1 MSRSLFDPQRTAAA
15 RVQATGEG
23 GDAPLSVTQLA
34 ARIDGTLKAGMPQ
47 AVRFTGEVSG
57 FRDGD
62 HWYFTIKDATAAVNC
77 VIWRSAK
84 KNVKFTPANGQQV
97 VAKGRV
103 EFYAP
108 QGRVSVNVDSLEPV
122 GAGALDLAFKALC
135 EELRALGWFAEER
148 KRPLPFFPAKIAVV
162 TSRTAAAL
170 QDVLVTM
177 RKRCPA
183 VGVLLA
189 DCRVQGQGAA
199 EEVAAAIRE
208 VGRRAEELGVEAVL
222 VTRGGGSMEDLWT
235 FNERV
240 VAQAIIECPLP
251 VVAAIGHETDTT
263 IAELVADLRA
273 ATPTQAAMR
282 LTPDAEA
289 LAQQLHSVGGRLA
302 MLVRQGLDS
311 RRRLLESVA
320 SRPVL
325 ASPHRALEAYDLAI
339 DRVAERLVGSGK
351 DALTRRRAIVDRLAL
366 RLERCRPA
374 AQLATRA
381 SRVAAADVSL
391 GAALRHRLE
400 RLRAQVD
407 ATARQLEAVSPLR
420 VLERGYSVTTTAD
433 GRLVRRT
440 TDAPPGTTLVTR
452 VADGAIRSRVEEGAA
467 ERSTD
472 PERKSSRGK
481 GTGGAGPGGSLFS

>member
-15 RVQATGEG
+15 RAHATGEG
-23 GDAPLSVTQLA
+23 SDAPLSVTQLA

-57 FRDGD
+57 FRDND
-62 HWYFTIKDATAAVNC
+62 HWYFSIKDAAAAVNC
-77 VIWRSAK
+77 VVWRSSK
-84 KNVKFTPANGQQV
+84 KNVKFIPFNGQQV

-103 EFYAP
+103 EFYAA
-108 QGRVSVNVDSLEPV
+108 QGRVSVILDSLEPV

-135 EELRALGWFAEER
+135 EELRALGWFAQER

-183 VGVLLA
+183 VGVVLA

-199 EEVAAAIRE
+199 EEVAAAIRD
-208 VGRRAEELGVEAVL
+208 VGSRGQELGVEAVL

-240 VAQAIIECPLP
+240 VAQAIVDCPLP

-282 LTPDAEA
+282 LTPDADA
-289 LAQQLHSVGGRLA
+289 LSQQLHSVGGRLA

-311 RRRLLESVA
+311 RRRLLA
-320 SRPVL
+320 SIATRPVL

-339 DRVAERLVGSGK
+339 DRAAERLVGAAKSGL
-351 DALTRRRAIVDRLAL
+351 ARRRASVDRLAL

-374 AQLATRA
+374 SQLAARA

-391 GAALRHRLE
+391 RAALRHRLE
-400 RLRAQVD
+400 RLRSDVD
-407 ATARQLEAVSPLR
+407 ASARQLEAVSPLR

-440 TDAPPGTTLVTR
+440 GDAPPGTDLVTR
-452 VADGAIRSRVEEGAA
+452 VADGTIRSRTAGEAA
-467 ERSTD
+467 ERSTE
-472 PERKSSRGK
+472 PSRKSARGK
-481 GTGGAGPGGSLFS
+481 GPADAGAGGSLFQ

>member
-15 RVQATGEG
+15 RAQTAADGGES
-23 GDAPLSVTQLA
+23 PLTVTQLA

-57 FRDGD
+57 FRDSD
-62 HWYFTIKDATAAVNC
+62 HWYFTIKDAGASVNC
-77 VIWRSAK
+77 VVWRSGK

-97 VAKGRV
+97 LARGRV

-108 QGRVSVNVDSLEPV
+108 QGRVSVILDSLEPV
-122 GAGALDLAFKALC
+122 GAGALDLAFRALC
-135 EELRALGWFAEER
+135 DELRGLGWFAEER
-148 KRPLPFFPAKIAVV
+148 KRPLPHFPSKIAVV

-208 VGRRAEELGVEAVL
+208 VGSRARALGVEALL

-240 VAQAIIECPLP
+240 VAQAIVECPIP

-273 ATPTQAAMR
+273 ATPTQAAVR
-282 LTPDAEA
+282 LTPDAAA
-289 LAQQLHSVGGRLA
+289 LTQQLHSVGGRLG
-302 MLVRQGLDS
+302 MLMRQGLDT
-311 RRRLLESVA
+311 RRRLLDSLA

-325 ASPHRALEAYDLAI
+325 ASPTRALEAYELAI
-339 DRVAERLVGSGK
+339 DRHEESLAAAV
-351 DALTRRRAIVDRLAL
+351 RARFAHHRSVLDRLAL

-374 AQLATRA
+374 QQLAARA
-381 SRVAAADVSL
+381 SRVATIEVRLAAAV
-391 GAALRHRLE
+391 RHRVVH
-400 RLRAQVD
+400 LRGAVE
-407 ATARQLEAVSPLR
+407 AASRQLEAVSPLR

-433 GRLVRRT
+433 GRLVRRAA
-440 TDAPPGTTLVTR
+440 DAPPGTEIITR
-452 VADGAIRSRVEEGAA
+452 VADGTLQSRVEGRNPQAA
-467 ERSTD
+467 PAPARR
-472 PERKSSRGK
+472 PVRN
-481 GTGGAGPGGSLFS
+481 TGSDDSLFG

>member
-1 MSRSLFDPQRTAAA
+1 
-15 RVQATGEG
+15 
-23 GDAPLSVTQLA
+23 VTQLA
-34 ARIDGTLKAGMPQ
+34 ARIDGTLKAGMAQ
-47 AVRFTGEVSG
+47 AVRFSGEVSG

-62 HWYFTIKDATAAVNC
+62 HWYFTIKDAGAAVNC
-77 VIWRSAK
+77 VLWRSGK
-84 KNVKFTPANGQQV
+84 KNVKFTPTNGQQV
-97 VAKGRV
+97 LAKGRV

-108 QGRVSVNVDSLEPV
+108 QGRVSVILDSLEPV
-122 GAGALDLAFKALC
+122 GAGALDLAFRALC
-135 EELRALGWFAEER
+135 EELRGLGWFAEER
-148 KRPLPFFPAKIAVV
+148 KRPLPHFPAKIAVV

-183 VGVLLA
+183 VGVLLV

-208 VGRRAEELGVEAVL
+208 VGGRAKELGVEAVL

-235 FNERV
+235 FNERA
-240 VAQAIIECPLP
+240 VAQAIVECPVP

-282 LTPDAEA
+282 LTPDVAA
-289 LAQQLHSVGGRLA
+289 LAQQVHSVGGRLA
-302 MLVRQGLDS
+302 MLVRQGLES

-325 ASPHRALEAYDLAI
+325 ASPHRALEAYELAI
-339 DRVAERLVGSGK
+339 DRGAEQLVGAVQASVS
-351 DALTRRRAIVDRLAL
+351 RRRAGVDRLAL

-374 AQLATRA
+374 AQLASRA

-391 GAALRHRLE
+391 RAALRHRLD
-400 RLRAQVD
+400 RLRAGVD
-407 ATARQLEAVSPLR
+407 AAARQLEAVSPLR

-433 GRLVRRT
+433 GTLVRRT
-440 TDAPPGTTLVTR
+440 ADAPAGSELLTR
-452 VADGAIRSRVEEGAA
+452 VADGVVRSRVEGPPPDPATESAR
-467 ERSTD
+467 RS
-472 PERKSSRGK
+472 PRGK
-481 GTGGAGPGGSLFS
+481 GTGGTGQGGSLFA